1 MTDETSPNPLSKLMR
16 RTTISAVAISA
27 LGFVV
32 ALLLGSALGALGVVL
47 GFGVALLNFRL
58 LDREVSRVNID
69 PEAGEKATKAARN
82 QLGRSAGARLGI
94 VTVVVIATFMLSK
107 ELALG
112 TAIGVALSQVSFAV
126 NAYGAVASERGLK
139 L

>member
-1 MTDETSPNPLSKLMR
+1 MR
-16 RTTISAVAISA
+16 RTMLSAVVISA

-32 ALLLGSALGALGVVL
+32 ALFLGSALGALGVAI

-69 PEAGEKATKAARN
+69 VEAGEKATKAARN

-94 VTVVVIATFMLSK
+94 VTAVVILAFMLSK

-112 TAIGVALSQVSFAV
+112 TATGVALSQVAFAV
-126 NAYGAVASERGLK
+126 NAYGSVASERGLK

>member
-1 MTDETSPNPLSKLMR
+1 ML
-16 RTTISAVAISA
+16 SAVVISTS
-27 LGFVV
+27 GFVV
-32 ALLLGSALGALGVVL
+32 ALFLGSAPGALGVAI

-69 PEAGEKATKAARN
+69 VEAGEKATKAARN

-94 VTVVVIATFMLSK
+94 VTAVVIVAFMLSK

-126 NAYGAVASERGLK
+126 NAYGSVASERGLK